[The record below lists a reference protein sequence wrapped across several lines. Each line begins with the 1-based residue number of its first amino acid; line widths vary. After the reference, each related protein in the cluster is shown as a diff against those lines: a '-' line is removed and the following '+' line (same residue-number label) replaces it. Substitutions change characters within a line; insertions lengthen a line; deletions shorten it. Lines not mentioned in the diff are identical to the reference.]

1 VIAYKVS
8 ARAEGIFDAIWNIAD
23 WDSVVSLLLLIG
35 GDRLQRTLVAYQ
47 ALHDHPILGV
57 GLGALKGF
65 TDPHFRAG
73 DSSLAEMSPMD
84 FDTSLPATNVL
95 LDLAGECGI
104 IGLLA
109 FL

>member
-47 ALHDHPILGV
+47 ALHDHPLVGV
-57 GLGALKGF
+57 GLGALKNF
-65 TDPHFRAG
+65 TDLHFRAG
-73 DSSLAEMSPMD
+73 DFSLTGMSAMEIASPEP
-84 FDTSLPATNVL
+84 SVELV
-95 LDLAGECGI
+95 GK
-104 IGLLA
+104 
-109 FL
+109 